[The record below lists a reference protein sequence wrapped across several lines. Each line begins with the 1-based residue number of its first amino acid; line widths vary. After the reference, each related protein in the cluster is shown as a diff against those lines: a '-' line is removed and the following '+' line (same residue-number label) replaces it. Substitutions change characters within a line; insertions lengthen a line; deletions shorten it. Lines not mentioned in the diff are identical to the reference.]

1 MNVAEYQP
9 TKRPLSQPLEAAN
22 HPDAMLRLQT
32 VIALTGLSSAT
43 IYRRI
48 AAGQFPT
55 PKRHGQRCTRFR
67 AGDITAWLQA
77 Q

>member
-1 MNVAEYQP
+1 MNATETRP
-9 TKRPLSQPLEAAN
+9 AKRSLAQPLEAAN
-22 HPDAMLRLQT
+22 HPDALLRLQT

-48 AAGQFPT
+48 AAEQFPE
-55 PKRHGQRCTRFR
+55 PKRNGVRCTRWR
-67 AGDITAWLQA
+67 AGDVTAWLQA

>member
-1 MNVAEYQP
+1 MNAVQTLP
-9 TKRPLSQPLEAAN
+9 TKRPLAQPLEAAN

-55 PKRHGQRCTRFR
+55 PKRHGLRCTRFR
-67 AGDITAWLQA
+67 AGDVTAWLQA